1 MKKTIFLLAA
11 MAFGSA
17 SAQVHDMPMPEKKK
31 ESKKQKK
38 TETPTTSHAGHH
50 PGSDSQNG
58 PLPLSRII
66 ALKAVKP
73 TGKTMVYDLFVK
85 DTVVNFTGKKANAI
99 AINDGITGPTLW
111 FTEGDT
117 AVIRFHNQ
125 LKIPTSFHW
134 HGILVPNRQDGVT
147 YLNTPPILAGE
158 SYVFQFPIVQS
169 GTYWYHAH
177 SLQEQIGMHG
187 AIVIQPQIPVI
198 QADKDI
204 VIMVTDWTDEA
215 PTSVLR
221 NLKRGN
227 EWYAIRKNNVQSLD
241 KILANKALGAYLKQS
256 LQRMPP
262 MDISDIAYDK
272 FFINGLETSSLEDLK
287 PGEKVRV
294 RVINAGA
301 STFFHVNYAGGE
313 MQVVAADGVDVQPVQ
328 VNHGLLGMGE
338 TYDFVLTIP
347 DEMAYEFRATAQDGS
362 GYASYY
368 LGKGMKMEAPAIP
381 KPNLFEMT
389 SAMASMGSMEHDM
402 GSRDSIEHIKMGHDM
417 GAMDMGLGEYN
428 QPNYGIL
435 KATKPSVFPNERPV
449 REIRLELT
457 GDMRRYIWGING
469 KPMSQE
475 DEIAIERGEIVR
487 FILVNTTMMFHPM
500 HLHGHFFRVLNG
512 QGEYAPLKHTV
523 SLAPMETVTIEFLA
537 DDEKGWMFHCHL
549 LYHMAAGMARV
560 VSYEGDMPD
569 ADLAPMHHLFMA
581 SMNDNAFFFWGEA
594 HLGVSNNYLHLNSSN
609 NKNAFIFEGDANWKG
624 DFEFDLDYERYL
636 TQYFRVFGGID
647 AGNELFLRKP
657 SGGSDGDNDAD
668 SKIIRPVIG
677 IRYLLPFL
685 IESEAKLDSKGNIRF
700 QLSGEQRLTRRL
712 GLDFEAQWLLR
723 GYTRLNLGLNYVL
736 SRNFS
741 LFANYDTRYKN
752 MNGGLSIRF

>member
-11 MAFGSA
+11 MALGSA

-31 ESKKQKK
+31 KSQP
-38 TETPTTSHAGHH
+38 ETPTTSHAGHH
-50 PGSDSQNG
+50 PDSDSPNVT
-58 PLPLSRII
+58 LPLSRII
-66 ALKAVKP
+66 ALNSVKP
-73 TGKTMVYDLFVK
+73 TGKTMIYDLFVK

-99 AINDGITGPTLW
+99 AINNGITGPTLR
-111 FTEGDT
+111 FMEGDS
-117 AVIRFHNQ
+117 AVIRVHNQ
-125 LKIPTSFHW
+125 LKVPTSFHW
-134 HGILVPNRQDGVT
+134 HGILVPNSQDGVT
-147 YLNTPPILAGE
+147 FLNTPPILAGE
-158 SYVFQFPIVQS
+158 SYTFQFPIVQS

-198 QADKDI
+198 QAEKDI
-204 VIMVTDWTDEA
+204 VIMMTDWTDEA
-215 PTSVLR
+215 PKSVLR

-241 KILANKALGAYLKQS
+241 KILANKAVGAYLKQS

-313 MQVVAADGVDVQPVQ
+313 MQLVSADGVDVQPVQ
-328 VNHGLLGMGE
+328 VSNRLLGMGE

-347 DEMAYEFRATAQDGS
+347 DDMAYEFRATAQDGS

-389 SAMASMGSMEHDM
+389 IAMARMDKMEHEKMGHEMTGMDGTEHDM
-402 GSRDSIEHIKMGHDM
+402 GDM
-417 GAMDMGLGEYN
+417 EMGLDEYN
-428 QPNYGIL
+428 QTNYGIL
-435 KATKPSVFPNERPV
+435 KATAPSVSPNKRPV
-449 REIRLELT
+449 REMRLVLT

-487 FILVNTTMMFHPM
+487 FQLVNTTMMFHPM
-500 HLHGHFFRVLNG
+500 HLHGHFFRVLND
-512 QGEYAPLKHTV
+512 QDEYAPLKHTV

-537 DDEKGWMFHCHL
+537 DDEKDWIFHCHL
-549 LYHMAAGMARV
+549 LYHMVAGMARV
-560 VSYEGDMPD
+560 ISYEGDMPD
-569 ADLAPMHHLFMA
+569 ADLAPKHHQFMA
-581 SMNDNAFFFWGEA
+581 SMNDNAFFYWGEA

-657 SGGSDGDNDAD
+657 NGGSDGGTDGDP
-668 SKIIRPVIG
+668 KIIRPVIG

-685 IESEAKLDSKGNIRF
+685 IESEAKLDSRGNMRF

-712 GLDFEAQWLLR
+712 GLDFEAQWLVQ

-741 LFANYDTRYKN
+741 FFANYDTRYKN
-752 MNGGLSIRF
+752 ANGGLSIRF